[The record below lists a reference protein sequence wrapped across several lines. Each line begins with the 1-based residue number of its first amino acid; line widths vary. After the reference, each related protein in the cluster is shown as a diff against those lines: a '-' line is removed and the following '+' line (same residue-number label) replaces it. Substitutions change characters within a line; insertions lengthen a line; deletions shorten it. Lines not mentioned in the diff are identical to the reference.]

1 MTNQI
6 IKLIQGKNGI
16 ELPFES
22 GNWVLLKEEGYS
34 PIQML
39 LASVAGCGAYVYQ
52 SILNKSNISYTFK
65 TVSVKYTRNQEK
77 QSKPIESIDMTFEVK
92 VADEDQE
99 RARRALKLISKNCP
113 VIQSLDSAISVSE
126 TIKFI

>member
-1 MTNQI
+1 M
-6 IKLIQGKNGI
+6 
-16 ELPFES
+16 
-22 GNWVLLKEEGYS
+22 LLKEEGYS

-39 LASVAGCGAYVYQ
+39 VASVAGCGAYVYQ

-65 TVSVKYTRNQEK
+65 AVSVKYTRNQENK
-77 QSKPIESIDMTFEVK
+77 SKPIESIDMTFEVK

-113 VIQSLDSAISVSE
+113 VIQSLDPTISVSE